1 MENNYDTELDF
12 VLEELIVDYE
22 NEFKGIKF
30 YSDEYRKKMSDEIGE
45 KLKIRFGLKDWE
57 IDLLYHNLFMDKY
70 IKSVDSLSISLDG
83 IVFRNNGGYTER
95 RIQRNTENLR
105 IQKLEKSTQKN
116 ALGLVIFTALLAIGT
131 LISAWYFGIEIWRYY
146 HSTSV
151 H

>member
-22 NEFKGIKF
+22 NQFKGIKF

>member
-22 NEFKGIKF
+22 NQFKGIKF
-30 YSDEYRKKMSDEIGE
+30 YSDEYRKKLNDEIGE
-45 KLKIRFGLKDWE
+45 KLKVKFGLKDWE

-83 IVFRNNGGYTER
+83 LVFRNNGGYTER
-95 RIQRNTENLR
+95 SIRRNSENLR

-131 LISAWYFGIEIWRYY
+131 LISAWYFAIEIWRYY
-146 HSTSV
+146 YSPSLH
-151 H
+151 

>member
-22 NEFKGIKF
+22 NQFKGIKF

-95 RIQRNTENLR
+95 RVQRNTENLR

>member
-22 NEFKGIKF
+22 NQFKGIKF

-146 HSTSV
+146 HSSSV

>member
-22 NEFKGIKF
+22 NQFKGIKF
-30 YSDEYRKKMSDEIGE
+30 YSDEYRKKLNDEIGE
-45 KLKIRFGLKDWE
+45 KLKVKFGLKDWE

-83 IVFRNNGGYTER
+83 LVFRNNGGYTGRSIR
-95 RIQRNTENLR
+95 RNSENLR

-131 LISAWYFGIEIWRYY
+131 LISAWYFAIEIWRYY
-146 HSTSV
+146 YSPSLH
-151 H
+151 

>member
-22 NEFKGIKF
+22 NQFKGIKF
-30 YSDEYRKKMSDEIGE
+30 YSDEYRKKLNDEIGE
-45 KLKIRFGLKDWE
+45 KLKVRFGLKDWE

-83 IVFRNNGGYTER
+83 LVFRNNGGYTGRSIR
-95 RIQRNTENLR
+95 RNSENLR

-131 LISAWYFGIEIWRYY
+131 LISAWYFVIEIWRYY
-146 HSTSV
+146 HSPSL

>member
-12 VLEELIVDYE
+12 VLEELIVDYQ
-22 NEFKGIKF
+22 NQFKGIKF

-95 RIQRNTENLR
+95 RVQRNTENLR

-146 HSTSV
+146 HSSSV

>member
-22 NEFKGIKF
+22 NQFKGIKF
-30 YSDEYRKKMSDEIGE
+30 YSDEYRKKLSDEIGE
-45 KLKIRFGLKDWE
+45 KLKIKYGLKDWE

-83 IVFRNNGGYTER
+83 LVFRNNGGYTER

-131 LISAWYFGIEIWRYY
+131 LISAWYFVIEIWRYY

>member
-22 NEFKGIKF
+22 NQFKGIKF

-70 IKSVDSLSISLDG
+70 IKSV
-83 IVFRNNGGYTER
+83 
-95 RIQRNTENLR
+95 
-105 IQKLEKSTQKN
+105 
-116 ALGLVIFTALLAIGT
+116 AIN
-131 LISAWYFGIEIWRYY
+131 
-146 HSTSV
+146 
-151 H
+151 

>member
-22 NEFKGIKF
+22 NQFKGIKF
-30 YSDEYRKKMSDEIGE
+30 YSDEYRKKLSDEIGE
-45 KLKIRFGLKDWE
+45 KLKIKYGLKDWE

-83 IVFRNNGGYTER
+83 LVFRNNGGYTER
-95 RIQRNTENLR
+95 RIQHNAENLR

>member
-22 NEFKGIKF
+22 NKFKGIKF

-95 RIQRNTENLR
+95 RVQRNAENLR

>member
-1 MENNYDTELDF
+1 
-12 VLEELIVDYE
+12 
-22 NEFKGIKF
+22 
-30 YSDEYRKKMSDEIGE
+30 
-45 KLKIRFGLKDWE
+45 
-57 IDLLYHNLFMDKY
+57 MDKY

-95 RIQRNTENLR
+95 RVQRNTENLR

>member
-22 NEFKGIKF
+22 NQFKGIKF
-30 YSDEYRKKMSDEIGE
+30 YSDEYRKKLNDEIGE

-83 IVFRNNGGYTER
+83 LVFRNNGGYTGRSIR
-95 RIQRNTENLR
+95 RNSENLR

-131 LISAWYFGIEIWRYY
+131 LISAWYFAIEIWRYY
-146 HSTSV
+146 YSPSLH
-151 H
+151 